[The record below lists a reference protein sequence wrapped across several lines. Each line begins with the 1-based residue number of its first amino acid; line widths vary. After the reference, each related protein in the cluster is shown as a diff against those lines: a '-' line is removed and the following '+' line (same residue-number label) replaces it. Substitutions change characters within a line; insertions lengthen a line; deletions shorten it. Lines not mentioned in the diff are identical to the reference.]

1 LVLCRVERDA
11 AGPQVDH
18 HVGRIA
24 LLGHHWVDERSSLAT
39 EGVNGV
45 GEIVGE
51 VEGPGLS
58 AVRRAAEDGV
68 QTGGIAHNKRLT
80 DFIAAHVD
88 FIAPVFVYPGEN
100 ELEALARNALAV
112 LRGDCEAKTY
122 YKADVTA

>member
-1 LVLCRVERDA
+1 MLQRGQRDR
-11 AGPQVDH
+11 GDGHRPLRQ
-18 HVGRIA
+18 GGC
-24 LLGHHWVDERSSLAT
+24 LL
-39 EGVNGV
+39 
-45 GEIVGE
+45 
-51 VEGPGLS
+51 
-58 AVRRAAEDGV
+58 
-68 QTGGIAHNKRLT
+68 TGGIAHNKRLT